1 MVRSMQPPLR
11 STSTSGAEAVA
22 RVLILDSEA
31 VSALAE
37 QRKGMAERL
46 AAAQK
51 ADHRV
56 VIPSVVLAEVATGAA
71 TDAAIWHVLGKIPT
85 ADLPA
90 TVAIR
95 GGALRDRAEKLRK
108 KKRDLTVG
116 AIVAATAIELAPS
129 VVITA
134 DQDDMG
140 LLVDGFDV
148 KVSTI

>member
-1 MVRSMQPPLR
+1 MPSLG
-11 STSTSGAEAVA
+11 TSTSGAETLA

-46 AAAQK
+46 AAALG

-56 VIPSVVLAEVATGAA
+56 LIPTVVLAEVATGAP
-71 TDAAIWHVLGKIPT
+71 TDAAIWHVLGRIPT
-85 ADLPA
+85 VDLPQSVSMRA
-90 TVAIR
+90 GT
-95 GGALRDRAEKLRK
+95 LRARADSVRR
-108 KKRDLTVG
+108 KKRDLTVD
-116 AIVAATAIELAPS
+116 AIVAATAVELAPS

-134 DQDDMG
+134 DKPDLE

-148 KVSTI
+148 KVSAI

>member
-1 MVRSMQPPLR
+1 M
-11 STSTSGAEAVA
+11 A

-46 AAAQK
+46 AAAQQ

-56 VIPSVVLAEVATGAA
+56 LIPAVVLAEVATGAPG
-71 TDAAIWHVLGKIPT
+71 DAAIWHVLGKIPT
-85 ADLPA
+85 LDLPQG
-90 TVAIR
+90 VAMR
-95 GGALRDRAEKLRK
+95 AGARRARAEGARR
-108 KKRDLTVG
+108 KKRDLTVD
-116 AIVAATAIELAPS
+116 AIVAATAVELAPS

-134 DQDDMG
+134 DTSDLE

-148 KVSTI
+148 RVSTI

>member
-1 MVRSMQPPLR
+1 M
-11 STSTSGAEAVA
+11 A

-46 AAAQK
+46 AAAQQ

-56 VIPSVVLAEVATGAA
+56 LIPTVVLSEVATGAPS
-71 TDAAIWHVLGKIPT
+71 DAAIWHVLGKVPT
-85 ADLPA
+85 LDLPQG
-90 TVAIR
+90 VAMR
-95 GGALRDRAEKLRK
+95 AGALRARADRVRRK
-108 KKRDLTVG
+108 RRDLTVD
-116 AIVAATAIELAPS
+116 AIVAATAVELAPS

-134 DQDDMG
+134 DRADLE

-148 KVSTI
+148 KVSGI